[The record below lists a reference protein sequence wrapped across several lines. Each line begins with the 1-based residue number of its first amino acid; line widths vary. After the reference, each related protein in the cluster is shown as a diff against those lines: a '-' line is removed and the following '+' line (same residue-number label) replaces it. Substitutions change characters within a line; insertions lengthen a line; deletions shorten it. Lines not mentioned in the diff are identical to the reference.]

1 MERISILCSQWVTE
15 MGCIGCKDNSSNSE
29 AGRTSLLEFVRA
41 DICDIVLFRL
51 RVSRKKLFVA
61 LGLSVEVLL
70 LAQPGSIAVCNTPKA
85 ICCDSCGHVPVLWVY
100 DEVGVPIPE
109 SLFEVVVYLSHVSNN
124 DSVIPPKNT
133 VTRVHW

>member
-61 LGLSVEVLL
+61 LGLSGEVLL
-70 LAQPGSIAVCNTPKA
+70 FAQPGSIAVCNTPKA
-85 ICCDSCGHVPVLWVY
+85 ICCDSRGHVPVLWVNH
-100 DEVGVPIPE
+100 EVAIPITEFVKIVVDLNPNVSKMFKRE
-109 SLFEVVVYLSHVSNN
+109 S
-124 DSVIPPKNT
+124 
-133 VTRVHW
+133 